1 MVGGYNKALYILP
14 FDHRHSYGAEVFG
27 YHDPLTPEQIE
38 DIAQS
43 KAVIYGGF
51 KAALEAGVSREHAGI
66 LVDEEFGAA
75 ILDDALDH
83 GYITAMSTEK
93 SGQHEFDFEYG
104 NDFAKHI
111 ERFNPTF
118 SKVLVRY
125 NPEGDSVMNKRQA
138 ARLKILSEYLAK
150 TRRFFIFELLV
161 PPEQQQLE
169 QLGGDKQKYDLE
181 LRPKLMVGA
190 IRELQDIG
198 VEPDVWKIEGLDKRA
213 DCVAIVDVARRGGR
227 TNVGCIVL
235 GRGESEA
242 KVIEWLQV
250 AAKVPGFI
258 GFAVGRSSFLQS
270 IKDLRA
276 GKIGRGE
283 AVSHVAEKFEEW
295 VQVFQKAGGK
305 AG

>member
-1 MVGGYNKALYILP
+1 MVGGYNKPLYILP

-27 YHDPLTPEQIE
+27 YHDPLTPAQIE

-51 KAALEAGVSREHAGI
+51 KAALEAGVSRQYAGI

-75 ILDDALDH
+75 ILEDAFHH
-83 GYITAMSTEK
+83 GYIMALSTEK

-118 SKVLVRY
+118 AKVLVRY
-125 NPEGDSVMNKRQA
+125 NPDGDAEMNKRQA
-138 ARLKILSEYLAK
+138 DRLKKLSQYLTS
-150 TRRFFIFELLV
+150 TRRHFMFELLV
-161 PPEQQQLE
+161 PAEPRQLE
-169 QLGGDKQKYDLE
+169 QLGGDKQKYDLQ
-181 LRPKLMVGA
+181 LRPKLMVKA
-190 IRELQDIG
+190 IQQLQDAG
-198 VEPDVWKIEGLDKRA
+198 VEPDIWKIEGLESRD
-213 DCVAIVDVARRGGR
+213 DCRAIVDIARRGGR
-227 TNVGCIVL
+227 NDVGCIVL

-242 KVIEWLQV
+242 KVIQWLKI
-250 AAKVPGFI
+250 AAGVPGFI

-276 GKIGRGE
+276 GKIDRGI
-283 AVSHVAEKFEEW
+283 AVSHVAEKYREW
-295 VQVFQKAGGK
+295 VDVFQNAQRN
-305 AG
+305 AS